1 MKMGIGIG
9 WPNATSG
16 TAPVVLR
23 SGWFNISTDCN
34 GTVFVSTATIYVS
47 NVNWQEGQYV
57 YSNDVNNRLLLGTF
71 YDSNP
76 GVVDYFDVTG
86 PAYNSCGL

>member
-16 TAPVVLR
+16 ATPVVLR
-23 SGWFNISTDCN
+23 SGWFNIPTDCN
-34 GTVFVSTATIYVS
+34 ETVFASTATIYVS

-57 YSNDVNNRLLLGTF
+57 YSNDVSTRVLLGTF
-71 YDSNP
+71 YDSDP
-76 GVVDYFDVTG
+76 GVIDYFGVTG
-86 PAYNSCGL
+86 PAYNSCEI